1 MVLISTNFIG
11 GRMNKTVDERLLP
24 VGEYIDAMNI
34 RLGSTEATE
43 MGAVENSLGN
53 TILTNVQFLN
63 NPLSSSATTIGVYE
77 DGINE
82 TIYWFVNDENNLSSP
97 TGKVDMILS
106 FNTTTGSIIYHVIS
120 TEVLNF
126 DKKYLI
132 TGVNKIDDLLFFTD
146 NLNPPRVINVVKDPA
161 YPIPVG
167 GYDTILEEED
177 LSVILKPPGYEDFD
191 TSLGQVSPLGA
202 PYVEPKMI
210 VGQENYMET
219 RFLSFAYRYRYS
231 DGGYSAIS
239 LFTTPVFQPKAFR
252 FSIQNYLN
260 AGMFNRYN
268 GCDVWF
274 STGSKRV
281 VEVDLLYKQTTS
293 NVIYVVKRYN
303 KVVEGWSDNS
313 FVNREFA
320 NSEIY
325 TTLGSDELL
334 RLYDNVPK
342 TAKAQTIQGNRLIYG
357 NYKDGY
363 DLTAT
368 EGGSKIIINYSA
380 DPVSEQIAGVSL
392 GNGGIAGAG
401 PANPATSSN
410 AYTNIG
416 SGSNTGVNSMCTW
429 DLSEA
434 NPIAPAV
441 ISAGTTFNF
450 SYSVEQSG
458 YECVGSA
465 CPSTPFSQ
473 QSPFNIIFTFIC
485 PQDYNNIADM
495 CSSQEFENKIGG
507 SISQGFAP
515 PHLVQELY
523 PCNNSDNGATLSDKL
538 YGDAVTP
545 MTGTDLVLINGG
557 RNECVYTGPFPLA
570 CSTGVVAGGVTDGS
584 VIGSLTDTTAD
595 FVTLGVA
602 VGDIVMD
609 MTSGLTAVVDV
620 VTSAT
625 ELQISDNPLSLPGAT
640 ATLDQG
646 STTVPCTDCATYSI
660 TPPGGATAPCLPE
673 GFEFLPNATGFSIS
687 LPATQY
693 YYDDGSGGITN
704 AYLYYSFISYG
715 CTAGYLKVS
724 NTGSLHSNRDYET
737 AIVYMDGEGRSSTA
751 LVSNSNTSYFE
762 PNTSVFKNKVRVTLE
777 HLPPYWA
784 KKYKFVMKPSEG
796 TYQTIFANVFY
807 QQDGTGTE
815 SMENDPSLVWFK
827 LEGNN
832 QNLLKVGDELIV
844 KVDTSG
850 AVLEEQKTTV
860 LAITAFSTHGITKT
874 ALKGL
879 YMLLKPSGWT
889 IEGEEQN
896 YFYPQKN
903 KKAKNGSS
911 DCGGCINDFSLN
923 DPATNLPYDIPAG
936 STITIKISN
945 WRGGG
950 GGNCDN
956 KKMKYTK
963 SFISTS
969 DYPNFHAWSVGDDLQ
984 AQMNTGAASSVDEM
998 DISYLPGL
1006 STSSGCPNCQ
1016 LFHTKCY
1023 VRQASNLKHYFVN
1036 TCAIP
1041 GCGEWFE
1048 GYPGHCATKIEVTRG
1063 GSLFVWETTP
1073 QDADANLFYD
1083 ASELLDIQ
1091 PLVPGGQSY
1100 HMASRVFSPVD
1111 LTTGLPSYS
1120 IATDDIDQDAGIS
1133 LETTLN
1139 AYNCYTFGNGVES
1152 FRINDSPAGKTF
1164 NLGERTLAVSNQDFK
1179 EANRFAGLSYSGVF
1193 SGAANSNNL
1202 NEFNL
1207 GLVNYK
1213 DLESSFGPVQKLYS
1227 RETDVLVLQEDRI
1240 SYVLVSKNVITD
1252 STGGGAIASVPQVLG
1267 TQIARIEEYGIS
1279 FNPESFVSWGSDMFF
1294 TDAKRGV
1301 VLNLRGASQQS
1312 DQLSVISQY
1321 GMNTWFRD
1329 LFNNQLTTQKL
1340 GGYDPYMN
1348 EYVLS
1353 SNGNPLP
1360 IPPPLLGCNST
1371 VNQFQSSQIINYDVS
1386 LGLVIGQ
1393 VDIPYIVTSG
1403 SISISVV
1410 WNGLTYTSG
1419 TVSGNGTFSFNKTLN
1434 TPNTCSVTI
1443 TPSSVSD
1450 YNVTVQCPPEV
1461 PLNVV
1466 QVVVNSP
1473 NYTGDSIHTNYN
1485 WQNTSYI
1492 SPYSSTFSPVQLIG
1506 SQPAG
1511 YSMTTGVR
1519 SIGLFPHDGADIK
1532 LRTQKIAPD
1541 NFNFDPAIHKFRIL
1555 SSNTLYTNSPSD
1567 ITNLLIAA
1575 PAVSSGVIQSP
1586 ANTFSAT
1593 ESAFNMPI
1601 GNEYLYLIWDL
1612 RVINSQQLCYC
1623 DSISTAQEVCCDCSL
1638 PCYPGVWLGPTVT
1651 NGALVCAT
1659 DTSDPG
1665 ALGQVSFNGSGG
1677 VPVSGDVVYDNVL
1690 CNDSN
1695 FVPIGFYVIS
1705 NFPPTPFTSPNWWV
1719 QIGANGV
1726 VLDSGPC

>member
-1 MVLISTNFIG
+1 
-11 GRMNKTVDERLLP
+11 MNKTVDERLVP
-24 VGEYIDAMNI
+24 AGEYIDALNI

-63 NPLSSSATTIGVYE
+63 NPLSSSAKTIGVYE

-82 TIYWFVNDENNLSSP
+82 TLYWFVNDENNVSSP

-132 TGVNKIDDLLFFTD
+132 TGINKIENLLFFTD
-146 NLNPPRVINVVKDPA
+146 NLNPPRVINVMKNPA
-161 YPIPVG
+161 YAIPVG
-167 GYDTILEEED
+167 GYDTVLEEED
-177 LSVILKPPGYEDFD
+177 ISVILKPPGYEDFN
-191 TSLGQVSPLGA
+191 TSLGQVSPLGT
-202 PYVEPKMI
+202 PYIEPKMI
-210 VGQENYMET
+210 QGQENYMET

-268 GCDVWF
+268 GCDIWF

-293 NVIYVVKRYN
+293 NVIYVIKRYN
-303 KVVEGWSDNS
+303 KAVEGWSDNS
-313 FVNREFA
+313 FENIEFA

-334 RLYDNVPK
+334 RLYDNIPK
-342 TAKAQTIQGNRLIYG
+342 SAKAQTIQGNRLIYG

-363 DLTAT
+363 DLTAN
-368 EGGSKIIINYSA
+368 EGGSKITINYSA
-380 DPVSEQIAGVSL
+380 DPISEQIAGVSI
-392 GNGGIAGAG
+392 GNGGVPGVG
-401 PANPATSSN
+401 PANPVTSSDS
-410 AYTNIG
+410 YTNIG
-416 SGSNTGVNSMCTW
+416 SGTNTGPNSKCTW

-434 NPIAPAV
+434 NPTAPNV
-441 ISAGTTFNF
+441 IEAGTTFNF
-450 SYSVEQSG
+450 NYSVEQSG
-458 YECVGSA
+458 WECSGGTGV
-465 CPSTPFSQ
+465 CPTAGFNQ
-473 QSPFNIIFTFIC
+473 ESPFNIIFTFIC
-485 PQDYNNIADM
+485 PQDYNDVADM
-495 CSSQEFENKIGG
+495 CSSQEFQNKIGG
-507 SISQGFAP
+507 TSSVA
-515 PHLVQELY
+515 VQELY
-523 PCNNSDNGATLSDKL
+523 PCNNSDNGSTLSDKL
-538 YGDAVTP
+538 YGEASDP
-545 MTGTDLVLINGG
+545 ITGTSLRLINGG
-557 RNECVYTGPFPLA
+557 RTECNASTVGIPGFPLT
-570 CSTGVVAGGVTDGS
+570 CSTGVISSGNTNGS
-584 VIGSLTDTTAD
+584 TPDFLTDTTKD
-595 FVTLGVA
+595 FITLGVA
-602 VGDIVMD
+602 NGDIIMDMNTGYTAIVDTSIGLITTTTIPIVNDPLSAGNAVGD
-609 MTSGLTAVVDV
+609 
-620 VTSAT
+620 
-625 ELQISDNPLSLPGAT
+625 LSL
-640 ATLDQG
+640 G
-646 STTVPCTDCATYSI
+646 SIPIPPAVCTDCATYSI
-660 TPPGGATAPCLPE
+660 TPAGGAVAPCLPE
-673 GFEFLPNATGFSIS
+673 GFEFLATSTGFSIS

-693 YYDDGSGGITN
+693 FYQDPSTGDISN
-704 AYLYYSFISYG
+704 AYIYYSFINYG

-751 LVSNSNTSYFE
+751 LVSNKNTSFFE
-762 PNTSVFKNKVRVTLE
+762 PKTSVSKNKIRVTLE

-784 KKYKFVMKPSEG
+784 KKYKFVIKPSEG
-796 TYQTIFANVFY
+796 AYQTIFANVFY

-815 SMENDPSLVWFK
+815 SKENDPSLVWFK

-844 KVDTSG
+844 KVDTAG
-850 AVLEEQKTTV
+850 AVSDEQKTTI
-860 LAITAFSTHGITKT
+860 LEITPFSTHGITDT
-874 ALKGL
+874 SLKGL

-889 IEGEEQN
+889 IESEEQN
-896 YFYPQKN
+896 YFFPQQTKDN
-903 KKAKNGSS
+903 KSTSNWN
-911 DCGGCINDFSLN
+911 GGCINGYSLN
-923 DPATNLPYDIPAG
+923 DPTTNLPYDIPAG
-936 STITIKISN
+936 STIRILISN

-950 GGNCDN
+950 GGSCNSVA
-956 KKMKYTK
+956 MKYDK

-969 DYPNFHAWSVGDDLQ
+969 DYPNFHAWCVGDDLQ
-984 AQMNTGAASSVDEM
+984 AQVNNQQASNVDQM
-998 DISYLPGL
+998 DIKFLPALATGSGCNGL
-1006 STSSGCPNCQ
+1006 SFETSLQ
-1016 LFHTKCY
+1016 

-1036 TCAIP
+1036 TCGIVRCWQNVVEP
-1041 GCGEWFE
+1041 FN
-1048 GYPGHCATKIEVTRG
+1048 GHCKTKIEVTRG
-1063 GSLFVWETTP
+1063 GSLFVWETVP

-1083 ASELLDIQ
+1083 ASELLDIT
-1091 PLVPGGQSY
+1091 PETPGGQAY
-1100 HMASRVFSPVD
+1100 HMASRTFNAVD
-1111 LTTGLPSYS
+1111 LTTGMPSYS
-1120 IATDDIDQDAGIS
+1120 IATDDINQSAGIA

-1152 FRINDSPAGKTF
+1152 FRVNDSPAGKTF

-1179 EANRFAGLSYSGVF
+1179 EADRFAGLSYSGVY

-1213 DLESSFGPVQKLYS
+1213 DLESSFGPIQKLYS
-1227 RETDVLVLQEDRI
+1227 RETDILVLQEDRI
-1240 SYVLVSKNVITD
+1240 SYVLVKKNVITD

-1301 VLNLRGASQQS
+1301 VLNLRGGSESS

-1329 LFNNQLTTQKL
+1329 KFNTQLTTQKL

-1353 SNGNPLP
+1353 TNGNP
-1360 IPPPLLGCNST
+1360 IPTTPPLLGCNSV

-1386 LGLVIGQ
+1386 LGLIIGQ

-1403 SISISVV
+1403 SITISVV
-1410 WNGLTYTSG
+1410 WNGNTYSTP
-1419 TVSGNGTFSFNKTLN
+1419 TPVSGNGNFSFNKTLN
-1434 TPNTCSVTI
+1434 TPDTCSVTI
-1443 TPSSVSD
+1443 TPLSMSD

-1461 PLNVV
+1461 PLNIV
-1466 QVVVNSP
+1466 QIVVNSP
-1473 NYTGDSIHTNYN
+1473 NYTGDSIHANYN

-1506 SQPAG
+1506 VQPSG
-1511 YSMTTGVR
+1511 YSMTTGIR
-1519 SIGLFPHDGADIK
+1519 SIGLFPHDGSDIK

-1541 NFNFDPAIHKFRIL
+1541 NFNFDPSIHKLRIL
-1555 SSNTLYTNSPSD
+1555 SSSTLYTNSPSD
-1567 ITNLLIAA
+1567 ITDLLIAA
-1575 PAVSSGVIQSP
+1575 PQISSGAIQSP
-1586 ANTFSAT
+1586 ANTWSAVESSFS
-1593 ESAFNMPI
+1593 MPI

-1623 DSISTAQEVCCDCSL
+1623 DSISTATEVCCDCSL
-1638 PCYPGVWLGPTVT
+1638 PCYNGVWFGPTVS
-1651 NGALVCAT
+1651 NFLNVCAT

-1677 VPVSGDVVYDNVL
+1677 VPISGDICYDSL
-1690 CNDSN
+1690 TCNGN
-1695 FVPIGFYVIS
+1695 FVPLGFYIIS
-1705 NFPPTPFTSPNWWV
+1705 NFAPNPSTSPNWWV

-1726 VLDSGPC
+1726 VLDSGSC